1 MSEDIITSIKGKLS
15 EIEEK
20 ENVKIIHCVE
30 SGSRAWGFASPDSD
44 YDVRFIYVRPVRDYL
59 RLEKTRD
66 TIDWE
71 LNDVY
76 DINGWDIK
84 KTLELLHKSNPTLF
98 EWNSSPV
105 VYRTTPQW
113 ETVRTIINDCFM
125 SKAGVYHYLSTA
137 RHNYNA
143 YLTGEEVKLKKYFYV
158 LRPIL
163 AARWIIDRGTPP
175 PMLFSELMEAEL
187 EDVIRPEIEKLLELK
202 MQTPEVGK
210 GRRIE
215 KLHEYID
222 REIEAVTHKAD
233 SMDGEKAI
241 DWRELDEVFY
251 SLLGI

>member
-1 MSEDIITSIKGKLS
+1 M
-15 EIEEK
+15 
-20 ENVKIIHCVE
+20 
-30 SGSRAWGFASPDSD
+30 
-44 YDVRFIYVRPVRDYL
+44 
-59 RLEKTRD
+59 
-66 TIDWE
+66 
-71 LNDVY
+71 
-76 DINGWDIK
+76 
-84 KTLELLHKSNPTLF
+84 
-98 EWNSSPV
+98 
-105 VYRTTPQW
+105 
-113 ETVRTIINDCFM
+113 
-125 SKAGVYHYLSTA
+125 
-137 RHNYNA
+137 
-143 YLTGEEVKLKKYFYV
+143 KLKKYFYV

-202 MQTPEVGK
+202 MQTAEVGK